1 MKQRA
6 IFVIAIV
13 LLNAACQSSDQNQI
27 RRAAGSSASGGKS
40 RATYTQALSDLATT
54 RSGALE
60 NAGWSIQHVN
70 TERGLV
76 VAKKSRPLNPPRS
89 STAKLQSAPIFLA
102 TSDSISAIGS
112 EGEVISSVTGYWTG
126 PR

>member
-27 RRAAGSSASGGKS
+27 RRAAGSPASGGKS
-40 RATYTQALSDLATT
+40 RTTYAQALSDLATT

-76 VAKKSRPLNPPRS
+76 VAKKSNPLHSPRP
-89 STAKLQSAPIFLA
+89 STTTLKSIPVFLV
-102 TSDSISAIGS
+102 TSDSISAMGS